1 MGRNAGKGKRGY
13 AGGTRRGHA
22 GNTRRNNPG
31 KIRGGTGGTYQ
42 GSAGKR
48 RGSTKKSAGSRRR
61 RIFAFLIF
69 QFVFALI
76 TMPLLI
82 FYGPF
87 EEVRGTLVGASWNT
101 LNHRYIA
108 RFFLS
113 DEAITRIIRSSFAD
127 DPTARGETLQKLD
140 LSGGHDSTIEV
151 YNIEGRDFEGKLM
164 VVHDPTRI
172 AVGYS
177 SMFPDSGETT
187 SQIAKNN
194 GAVAAIN
201 AGGFLDS
208 GWTGTGGIPM
218 GFIIHDGEVIF
229 DQYDN
234 RDVKQE
240 TVAFTE
246 EGMLIVGRHTINQ
259 LMEYGV
265 KEGVSFG
272 PPLIVNGKPT
282 IKKGDGG
289 WGIAPRTAIGQR
301 KTGEVLLLVIDG
313 RTLDSFGA
321 TLREIQDILLEYGA
335 FNAANLDGGS
345 STTMYYNGKVINRPS
360 DKLGERLVPSAFVV
374 MPEKTGPATAESEGG
389 G

>member
-13 AGGTRRGHA
+13 AGGTSRGHA

-42 GSAGKR
+42 GSADKR

-164 VVHDPTRI
+164 VVHDP
-172 AVGYS
+172 
-177 SMFPDSGETT
+177 
-187 SQIAKNN
+187 
-194 GAVAAIN
+194 
-201 AGGFLDS
+201 AG
-208 GWTGTGGIPM
+208 
-218 GFIIHDGEVIF
+218 
-229 DQYDN
+229 
-234 RDVKQE
+234 
-240 TVAFTE
+240 
-246 EGMLIVGRHTINQ
+246 
-259 LMEYGV
+259 
-265 KEGVSFG
+265 
-272 PPLIVNGKPT
+272 
-282 IKKGDGG
+282 
-289 WGIAPRTAIGQR
+289 
-301 KTGEVLLLVIDG
+301 
-313 RTLDSFGA
+313 
-321 TLREIQDILLEYGA
+321 
-335 FNAANLDGGS
+335 
-345 STTMYYNGKVINRPS
+345 
-360 DKLGERLVPSAFVV
+360 
-374 MPEKTGPATAESEGG
+374 
-389 G
+389 